1 MSLLL
6 TGGAV
11 YWKGRFEN
19 RDLCVEQGRIVSVP
33 QEELRYGGGRRGRVH
48 GGVRHAQRESGTG

>member
-11 YWKGRFEN
+11 FLNGRFEN
-19 RDLCVEQGRIVSVP
+19 MDLVIDQGRIVSVS
-33 QEELRYGGGRRGRVH
+33 
-48 GGVRHAQRESGTG
+48 ESLPKEGFSVIEF

>member
-11 YWKGRFEN
+11 FLDGKFHTV
-19 RDLCVEQGRIVSVP
+19 DLAVDQGRIVSVSIS
-33 QEELRYGGGRRGRVH
+33 H
-48 GGVRHAQRESGTG
+48 GSKRLSKVV